1 MLMFLFALAN
11 TIVRGQN
18 YYLVGSAV
26 QDNCN
31 CYTLTSANNSLS
43 GSVWNVN
50 KINLNT
56 SFDFIFSVF
65 LGNKDT
71 DGADGIAFVLQPIST
86 NIGVQGGGLGFANV
100 SPSIGV
106 TIDTYQNIAVATND
120 IDPSFDHIAIQR
132 NGDLNHSS
140 VNNIAGP
147 VQAVA
152 GLDNIEDGKWH
163 QLRVSW
169 DPATKVLKASM
180 DGVDRVSA
188 NIDLISGVFAND
200 PMVFWGFTASTGGL
214 NNIQRVCTA
223 LDPQIKN
230 IDGIETCFGKPIQLR
245 DSSSAFSKIVDWTW
259 DFGDNSTYTGQTPPP
274 HLYSKPGAYDIKLRI
289 KAMDGCTS
297 EPLVKKIIIGSDPV
311 PTFDWGPKP
320 ACAAQPLTLQ
330 DRSTVSF
337 GTMNEWSWTIN
348 GTSQTGQTIMLP
360 TGLNNGTNKITLQV
374 RTKEGCISPV
384 LEKDILS
391 SESPKVSLVGNA
403 DICTGSALQLTGTPT
418 ATSAHVSRWI
428 WEVDAQV
435 DSSGPVISRAYPMAG
450 RYPVILRARG
460 DNGCLS
466 DPIVDTIRV
475 NGSKA
480 FAGNDTLI
488 IKGDPTPL
496 LATGGQTYSW
506 SPAFGLSDPAIANP
520 IATLDRDMEYIVT
533 AISPPGCVSKDTIKI
548 TVFKDMEIYVPTV
561 FTPNGDGLNDRVR
574 AIPVGLTLQ
583 LFRIYDRW
591 GKLVFQTSD
600 YKQGWDGIVQSRPV
614 PAGTYVWQVQAVAR
628 TGQIIHRHG
637 TLQLVR

>member
-1 MLMFLFALAN
+1 MVIF
-11 TIVRGQN
+11 TSIVNISRAQN
-18 YYLVGSAV
+18 YFLVGSAV

-56 SFDFIFSVF
+56 AFDFIFSVS
-65 LGNKDT
+65 LGTKDT

-100 SPSIGV
+100 NPSIGI
-106 TIDTYQNIAVATND
+106 TIDTYQNIAATGND
-120 IDPSFDHIAIQR
+120 IDPAFDHIAIQR

-152 GLDNIEDGKWH
+152 GYDNIEDGQWH

-169 DPATKVLKASM
+169 DPATRVLKASM
-180 DGVDRVSA
+180 DGIDRVSA
-188 NIDLISGVFAND
+188 TIDLISGVFGND

-214 NNIQRVCTA
+214 NNVQRVCTA

-230 IDGIETCFGKPIQLR
+230 IDGIETCFGKSIQLI
-245 DSSSAFSKIVDWTW
+245 DSSKAFSKIVEWTW
-259 DFGDNSTYTGQTPPP
+259 DFGDNTTFNGQTPPP
-274 HLYSKPGAYDIKLRI
+274 HLYAKPGVYDVKLRI

-297 EPLVKKIIIGSDPV
+297 DPLIKKIIVGSDPA
-311 PTFDWGPKP
+311 PAIDWGPKP
-320 ACAAQPLTLQ
+320 ACAEQPLTLL
-330 DRSTVSF
+330 DKSTVSF
-337 GTMNEWSWTIN
+337 GTMNQWNWTIN
-348 GTSQTGQTIMLP
+348 GLSQNGQTVVVP
-360 TGLNNGTNKITLQV
+360 KGLRNGNNKITLQV
-374 RTKEGCISPV
+374 KTKEGCVSPL

-391 SESPKVSLVGNA
+391 AESPKVSLVGNA
-403 DICTGSALQLTGTPT
+403 DICIGSTLQLTGAAASSSTN
-418 ATSAHVSRWI
+418 VSRWI
-428 WEVDAQV
+428 WQVGAQI
-435 DSSGPVISRAYPMAG
+435 DSSGPILNRTYHTAG
-450 RYPVILRARG
+450 RYPVSLRAKG
-460 DNGCLS
+460 DDGCLS

-496 LATGGQTYSW
+496 LATGGQTYLW
-506 SPAFGLSDPAIANP
+506 SPAFGLNDAAIPNP

-533 AISPPGCVSKDTIKI
+533 ATSPPGCVSTDTIKI

-561 FTPNGDGLNDRVR
+561 FTPNGDGVNDRLR

-591 GKLVFQTSD
+591 GKLIFQTTD
-600 YKQGWDGIVQSRPV
+600 YRQGWDGTLQSK
-614 PAGTYVWQVQAVAR
+614 PAPTGTFVWQVQAVTR
-628 TGQIIHRHG
+628 TGQIIKRHG